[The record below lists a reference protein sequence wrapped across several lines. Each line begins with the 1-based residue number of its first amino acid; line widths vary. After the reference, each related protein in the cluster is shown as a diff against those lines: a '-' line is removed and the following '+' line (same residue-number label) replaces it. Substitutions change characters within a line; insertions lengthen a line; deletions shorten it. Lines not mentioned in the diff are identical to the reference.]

1 MQFHEI
7 LTRERKIRGLS
18 QEELAQRLSVSR
30 QAVSKWETG
39 DSAPDLNNL
48 LALADTLELSLDTLC
63 GRGSPTSAAEPTP
76 APADSPKKAWKDLS
90 LLCFLLAALVIITGI
105 CFGDTHTMEDAS
117 PESPLMML
125 TEPFTVS
132 GVNFFGLSDRNVE
145 FRFTPS
151 ISGEGFTYTISF
163 TGTNGVVKTFDAPYS
178 GGVCAGVAGFGEKYG
193 SYTVSVSVSDGV
205 TSRNL
210 AIAEGMDWSKSNS
223 SWSPLVN

>member
-7 LTRERKIRGLS
+7 LTRERKVHGLS

-63 GRGSPTSAAEPTP
+63 GRESPTPLTELTP
-76 APADSPKKAWKDLS
+76 APADSPKKAGKALP
-90 LLCFLLAALVIITGI
+90 LVCFFLAVLVVIIGI
-105 CFGDTHTMEDAS
+105 CFWDTEEKAP

-132 GVNFFGLSDRNVE
+132 GVNFSGLTDRNVE

-163 TGTNGVVKTFDAPYS
+163 TGSNGVVKTFDAPYS
-178 GGVCAGVAGFGEKYG
+178 GGVCVGIAGFGEKYG
-193 SYTVSVSVSDGV
+193 GYTVSVSVSDGI

-210 AIAEGMDWSKSNS
+210 AIAEDMNWSKSGS
-223 SWSPLVN
+223 SWSPLVD

>member
-7 LTRERKIRGLS
+7 LTRERKVRGLS

-48 LALADTLELSLDTLC
+48 LALADTLDLSLDTLC
-63 GRGSPTSAAEPTP
+63 GRESPIPAATPTP
-76 APADSPKKAWKDLS
+76 ALVDSSKRTRAALP
-90 LLCFLLAALVIITGI
+90 LLCLLLAALVIIIGI
-105 CFGDTHTMEDAS
+105 WFGDTNSKEETP

-125 TEPFTVS
+125 TDPFTVS
-132 GVNFFGLSDRNVE
+132 GVNFSGLTDRNVE

-163 TGTNGVVKTFDAPYS
+163 TGTNGMVKTFDAPYS
-178 GGVCAGVAGFGEKYG
+178 GGVCAGIAGFGEKYG
-193 SYTVSVSVSDGV
+193 GYTVSVSVSDGV

-210 AIAEGMDWSKSNS
+210 AIAEDMNWSKSDSN
-223 SWSPLVN
+223 WSPLVD